1 MTKLSGSAHVSV
13 PTPHPQET
21 NHTCSADRGLLEQYR
36 LSTVMSIIHKAYKPP
51 ASSIIGTEIVI
62 SQSWN

>member
-1 MTKLSGSAHVSV
+1 MTKLSGSALVSV

-36 LSTVMSIIHKAYKPP
+36 LSTVMSIIRKAYKPP
-51 ASSIIGTEIVI
+51 PPSITGTEFVI